1 LQGAAISSSASR
13 TEHPPVPRSASGTS
27 PS

>member
-13 TEHPPVPRSASGTS
+13 TGRPPVPRSANATS
-27 PS
+27 LS

>member
-13 TEHPPVPRSASGTS
+13 TEHPPGPRSANGTS
-27 PS
+27 LS